1 MVLFSYL
8 INIIFVLTTATHFWF
23 NKIEKR
29 QITMANVNVRIDGD
43 IKADAE
49 AVFSDLGLTPSTAIN
64 LFYKQ
69 VIRTHSIP
77 FPLKAEIPNRKT
89 KKALKEVKKME
100 KHPNKYKKYDSVDEL
115 VDDLNK

>member
-1 MVLFSYL
+1 
-8 INIIFVLTTATHFWF
+8 
-23 NKIEKR
+23 
-29 QITMANVNVRIDGD
+29 MANVNVRIDGN

-77 FPLKAEIPNRKT
+77 FPLKAETPNRKT
-89 KKALKEVKKME
+89 KKALREAEKIE
-100 KHPNKYKKYDSVDEL
+100 KHPNKYKKYDSVEDLME
-115 VDDLNK
+115 DLNNWPMVLGRLVSSKKIINYALNEDLE